1 MIRKEQ
7 MMMAGADKMSFVE
20 QFYALAQLIHLV
32 TEAGTSAHLKY
43 TFLPLMRQNRIN
55 GNLGTPFNI
64 DSYLFQS
71 WLYWLST

>member
-43 TFLPLMRQNRIN
+43 TFLQLMR
-55 GNLGTPFNI
+55 
-64 DSYLFQS
+64 
-71 WLYWLST
+71 